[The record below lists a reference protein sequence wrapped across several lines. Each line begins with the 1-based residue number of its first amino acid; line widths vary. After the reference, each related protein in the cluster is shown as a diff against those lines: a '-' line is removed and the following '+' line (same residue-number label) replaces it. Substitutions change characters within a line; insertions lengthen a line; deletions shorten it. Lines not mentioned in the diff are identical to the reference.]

1 MKDHFTMRFK
11 LCSTQKGDYF
21 HINIFPPLHCG
32 IILTSEMPSVCLFNI
47 QRACQTVWKNNIKQK
62 VCLPQCVF
70 KMFET
75 IPRKGHW
82 FFFFPP
88 LVVFHKACLLAT
100 WWAFL
105 HLQLVLINHWPLR
118 AAEATQ
124 PQVSKTCLPEQNK
137 GRKFPGEAVNNCA
150 WYFKSRC
157 SKVEACNASPIL
169 AAAVIEEAD
178 ADFKWLWSIEYKA
191 KNKCLGRIFF

>member
-11 LCSTQKGDYF
+11 HCSTQKGDYF
-21 HINIFPPLHCG
+21 CINIFPLLHCR
-32 IILTSEMPSVCLFNI
+32 IILTLKMPSLFNI
-47 QRACQTVWKNNIKQK
+47 QRACQTLWKNNNIKK
-62 VCLPQCVF
+62 CAFPSAYLKCLKLSQEKATDYFSPSV
-70 KMFET
+70 
-75 IPRKGHW
+75 
-82 FFFFPP
+82 
-88 LVVFHKACLLAT
+88 LFHKACLLAT

-105 HLQLVLINHWPLR
+105 HLQLVLINHWPFC

-124 PQVSKTCLPEQNK
+124 PQVSKICLPEQNK

-178 ADFKWLWSIEYKA
+178 ADFGWLWSIEYKA
-191 KNKCLGRIFF
+191 KNKCLGRVFF